1 MQKYKNQKN
10 NPNRDI
16 KMLVFLAIAV
26 AVLAIISNVI
36 SNLDFS
42 NEKDTDEINIANFQN
57 IQEVL
62 EYYNC
67 TYIKEENSKEN
78 GYETDVYAKLSKKLY
93 EDDET
98 SNENFYNRLIKL
110 SASVLNFKS
119 FRIIDTENDI
129 TIAVQCDGQSIK
141 KTFIN
146 GIEDYFTYMNSQKS
160 LKEYKEIKTTD
171 FGIDSEELNNLIQN
185 SWSVNSLNLGK
196 TDGIFQEYEQYQN

>member
-26 AVLAIISNVI
+26 AVLAILSNAI

-78 GYETDVYAKLSKKLY
+78 GYEEMIL
-93 EDDET
+93 
-98 SNENFYNRLIKL
+98 
-110 SASVLNFKS
+110 
-119 FRIIDTENDI
+119 
-129 TIAVQCDGQSIK
+129 
-141 KTFIN
+141 
-146 GIEDYFTYMNSQKS
+146 MS
-160 LKEYKEIKTTD
+160 LD
-171 FGIDSEELNNLIQN
+171 LA
-185 SWSVNSLNLGK
+185 
-196 TDGIFQEYEQYQN
+196 